1 MVLATLLA
9 VLGAGAGASTR
20 EGTRSS
26 EGGEV
31 LLSVHA
37 EAVPLSELLAEIGF
51 RTGRT
56 LESGEALPDAL
67 LTVDLVRRPLD
78 QVVHTV
84 SGAAGLRGRATA
96 SALVVELDI
105 PLGAAPD
112 ELDQAAEVHAMRALR
127 RFPDHALAPGAELM
141 LGEIQED
148 RGRLDA
154 AHDHYD
160 LLVQRHRRSPLAP
173 EALWRSA
180 RILQRLGRWSEA
192 WAELSALLNRSEP
205 HPYRAAARFELA
217 RTSVELGDPQQAEY
231 LIDALDRDL
240 PADTRAEL
248 RRRLA
253 LRASITLANGNP
265 NETLRTLDQVDRMG
279 STEVDA
285 ELEGVRA
292 RALEAAG
299 RPAEAGRAWLVAAG
313 AALDDAFRKRALR
326 DAARLAFEAGDDL
339 AVLFVDRHARGL
351 GLGAIAE
358 PWPSRAR
365 ERLGMSGSGAGSAL
379 AEDGLARVEALLAGG
394 LWRDA
399 FDASG
404 GLLADPSAALD
415 DELRLRAVL
424 ARAHAAQQLVDA
436 ESALDVLREH
446 LNDFE
451 RIDERRGIYLRAGEL
466 LEHMGRF
473 DEAADAY
480 GGKL

>member
-1 MVLATLLA
+1 
-9 VLGAGAGASTR
+9 
-20 EGTRSS
+20 
-26 EGGEV
+26 
-31 LLSVHA
+31 
-37 EAVPLSELLAEIGF
+37 
-51 RTGRT
+51 
-56 LESGEALPDAL
+56 
-67 LTVDLVRRPLD
+67 
-78 QVVHTV
+78 
-84 SGAAGLRGRATA
+84 
-96 SALVVELDI
+96 
-105 PLGAAPD
+105 
-112 ELDQAAEVHAMRALR
+112 
-127 RFPDHALAPGAELM
+127 M

-180 RILQRLGRWSEA
+180 RILLRLGRWSEA

-205 HPYRAAARFELA
+205 HPYRAAARFVRA
-217 RTSVELGDPQQAEY
+217 RTSVERGDPQQAEY